1 MLLYLRKRLPL
12 LILFT
17 TACTSVAPQSTTS
30 PVRDGNDVAQTL
42 TALYKNTVENCG
54 ADSKPAFLCSGVTL
68 RGTEYNT
75 AFFPW
80 NPSPNSVSKG
90 GVPFSWLRADT
101 NFSSLGGNYV
111 NGFFFYPSLSKPSGT
126 EKIEILCYFPVN
138 ANTNSRPTLQG
149 CGPHTSYPTTSG
161 PCHELTPKVDT
172 AATWYTHYTSV
183 SSNQT
188 SHQCGFDVRDK
199 VNYHAGPNFTAGVD
213 GRKLLGILTNNEMIL
228 ATWEQD
234 IPEKLPLMAFFYLST
249 STSGKTNAKNDQQR
263 FFQQAGT
270 VLPVIQL
277 TLPTSTTGIAKFI
290 FNAADQMSL

>member
-1 MLLYLRKRLPL
+1 MKSIIRMWPVLLVL
-12 LILFT
+12 LA
-17 TACTSVAPQSTTS
+17 TACSVQQTPLSHTLQ
-30 PVRDGNDVAQTL
+30 RDGNSVVQTL
-42 TALYKNTVENCG
+42 TALYANTSKDCG
-54 ADSKPAFLCSGVTL
+54 SDSRPAFLCSGVTL

-75 AFFPW
+75 SFYPW
-80 NPSPNSVSKG
+80 NPSPNSVAKG

-111 NGFFFYPSLSKPSGT
+111 NGFFFYPILSKPSGT

-138 ANTNSRPTLQG
+138 ANTNGRPTLQG

-172 AATWYTHYTSV
+172 AATWYSHYTSV
-183 SSNQT
+183 TANRN

-213 GRKLLGILTNNEMIL
+213 GRKQLGILTNNEMIL
-228 ATWEQD
+228 ATWAQN
-234 IPEKLPLMAFFYLST
+234 IPEKLPIMAFFYLST
-249 STSGKTNAKNDQQR
+249 STAGKTNAKNDQQR
-263 FFQQAGT
+263 FYQQTGT

-277 TLPTSTTGIAKFI
+277 TLPTSTTGTARFV
-290 FNAADQMSL
+290 FNAADQM